1 MTTGQ
6 GNLEIEMIH
15 LLVLLGYKGP
25 FGVLGHVKNGHIALT
40 LKQLL
45 RGLQS
50 LFSDNNPKSHFS
62 PTSNHITLY

>member
-1 MTTGQ
+1 MTIGQ
-6 GNLEIEMIH
+6 ENLEIEMIH

-25 FGVLGHVKNGHIALT
+25 FCILGQANNEDVALT

-50 LFSDNNPKSHFS
+50 LFSDHNSKKPFLPYK
-62 PTSNHITLY
+62 